1 MLAFSA
7 VLRTQ
12 HPCDMRNPCS
22 PPAHPHPCASVLS
35 VGATICSLILI
46 LPQMPRIITDL
57 YIPHPCASVLSVGA
71 TICSLVFILP
81 QMPRIIRFIY
91 PTSVLIR
98 AICGSHHL
106 QLDIVLPQMPL
117 TDFFF
122 WIMDFSDFTEAAPL

>member
-1 MLAFSA
+1 ME
-7 VLRTQ
+7 
-12 HPCDMRNPCS
+12 HPCS
-22 PPAHPHPCASVLS
+22 SVLS

-46 LPQMPRIITDL
+46 LPQL
-57 YIPHPCASVLSVGA
+57 
-71 TICSLVFILP
+71 
-81 QMPRIIRFIY
+81 PRIIRFIY

-122 WIMDFSDFTEAAPL
+122 WITDFFDFTEAAPL